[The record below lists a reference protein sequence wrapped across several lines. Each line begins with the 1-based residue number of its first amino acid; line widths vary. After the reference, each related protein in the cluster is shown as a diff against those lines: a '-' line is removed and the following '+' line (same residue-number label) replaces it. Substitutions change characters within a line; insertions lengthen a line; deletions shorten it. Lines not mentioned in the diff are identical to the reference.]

1 MKKKYTLL
9 ILTLSLFIFSCEKE
23 KNEIKT
29 PNITF
34 ENPTNDNFLTGD
46 NIDISIL
53 INHDE
58 VLDNVK
64 YYEIFN
70 CSDDNYDA
78 LELLEWEN
86 IYETDWSYQKTIITN
101 YLPEDIT
108 CTCTIQLEATDLN
121 NTMSQ
126 SEILFIISDSISEIN

>member
-29 PNITF
+29 PNIIF

-53 INHDE
+53 INHED

-70 CSDDNYDA
+70 CSDDNYDV

>member
-70 CSDDNYDA
+70 CSDDNYDV

>member
-70 CSDDNYDA
+70 CSDDNYDVRCP
-78 LELLEWEN
+78 
-86 IYETDWSYQKTIITN
+86 I
-101 YLPEDIT
+101 
-108 CTCTIQLEATDLN
+108 
-121 NTMSQ
+121 
-126 SEILFIISDSISEIN
+126 